1 MTIGTL
7 AGCRGED
14 EAAARQAGAAS
25 GTGGRPSAVQPA
37 RGTYRELPGIAG
49 GSVRVAVRLAGEPP
63 ADSTWAVPDTEQTAC
78 GAAVADA
85 SVARTGD
92 RLADAVVWLPD
103 VRQGKPLPLERR
115 HELTISRCVM
125 APRVQVAVAGGT
137 LNLRAL
143 DDVAHR
149 TRFARLGEPARPIE
163 IATTEPVSVVPD
175 EEVLR
180 KPGQV
185 EVSCA
190 RHPWARAWLFAFDT
204 PYAAVSAADGTAT
217 LADVPPGRWRVRVW
231 HERFGVREDSV
242 TVTAGADATVEVQF
256 GSGN

>member
-1 MTIGTL
+1 MTIATV

-14 EAAARQAGAAS
+14 EAAARQAGPAA
-25 GTGGRPSAVQPA
+25 GTLGRPSAVQPV
-37 RGTYRELPGIAG
+37 RGTYRELPALTG
-49 GSVRVAVRLAGEPP
+49 GTVRVAVRLVGEPP
-63 ADSTWAVPDTEQTAC
+63 ADSTWAVPDAEQAAC
-78 GAAVADA
+78 GPAVADA
-85 SVARTGD
+85 SVSRTGD

-149 TRFARLGEPARPIE
+149 TRFVRLGDSARPTE

-180 KPGQV
+180 RPGQV

-217 LADVPPGRWRVRVW
+217 LGDVPPGRWRVRVW

-242 TVTAGADATVEVQF
+242 TVTAGGDATVEVRL